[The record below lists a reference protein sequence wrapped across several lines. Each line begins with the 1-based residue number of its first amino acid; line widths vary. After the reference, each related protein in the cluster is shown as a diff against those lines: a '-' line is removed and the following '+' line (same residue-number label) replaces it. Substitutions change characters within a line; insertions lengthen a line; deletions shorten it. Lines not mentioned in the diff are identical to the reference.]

1 MFSVMYISYVE
12 YLNIPLGICYVFR
25 YVILKMKS
33 NVVLVLIVLNQSLR
47 HIFLERRST
56 EFYLV

>member
-1 MFSVMYISYVE
+1 MVIGHSQFVHLSY
-12 YLNIPLGICYVFR
+12 GTIC
-25 YVILKMKS
+25 LMKS

>member
-1 MFSVMYISYVE
+1 MVIGHSQFVYLSY
-12 YLNIPLGICYVFR
+12 GTIC
-25 YVILKMKS
+25 LMKS